1 MQVATNVWGGRSYV
15 AAGAAPV
22 AAAAPVEGDEQSAA
36 ASAGKGEAAPGVN
49 VSLSDVGLAR
59 SREAENKNADIDK
72 SDLPDE
78 VKQLL
83 KMIRELKAQLA
94 EKMAE
99 LQALMAQG
107 DMEDDAQQAKVRAM
121 QTEVGS
127 ISGALS
133 TANAQLA
140 QVMRDQKL
148 TGEQGA
154 TVGALLAK

>member
-15 AAGAAPV
+15 AADAAPV

-127 ISGALS
+127 INGALS

>member
-1 MQVATNVWGGRSYV
+1 MQVATSVSGQRSYV
-15 AAGAAPV
+15 SASAAPAGAAAPTETAEQ
-22 AAAAPVEGDEQSAA
+22 AAAAPGQESGAA
-36 ASAGKGEAAPGVN
+36 ADVK
-49 VSLSDVGLAR
+49 VSLSEVGLAR
-59 SREAENKNADIDK
+59 SREAENKNADIDE

-107 DMEDDAQQAKVRAM
+107 DMDDDAQQAKVRAL
-121 QTEVGS
+121 QTQVAS
-127 ISGALS
+127 IGGALS

-148 TGEQGA
+148 SSEQGA

>member
-1 MQVATNVWGGRSYV
+1 
-15 AAGAAPV
+15 
-22 AAAAPVEGDEQSAA
+22 
-36 ASAGKGEAAPGVN
+36 
-49 VSLSDVGLAR
+49 
-59 SREAENKNADIDK
+59 
-72 SDLPDE
+72 
-78 VKQLL
+78 
-83 KMIRELKAQLA
+83 MIRELKAQLA

>member
-1 MQVATNVWGGRSYV
+1 MQVATNVSRERSYV

-22 AAAAPVEGDEQSAA
+22 AATASTETAEQAAAAPAEE
-36 ASAGKGEAAPGVN
+36 AGTAPGVK
-49 VSLSDVGLAR
+49 VSLSEVGLAR
-59 SREAENKNADIDK
+59 SREAENNNADIDE
-72 SDLPDE
+72 SNLPDE

-99 LQALMAQG
+99 LQALMAQA
-107 DMEDDAQQAKVRAM
+107 DMDDDAQQARVRAL

-127 ISGALS
+127 IGGALS

-148 TGEQGA
+148 SSEQGA